1 MSNMNRSFEM
11 FGSTPKNKMQ
21 TKDYESNNADMGSAY
36 TPQYMISC
44 EDFFSSN
51 VEGMEDDS
59 APCLWVETGGA
70 RIATYDSS
78 GELSGDGRIVCKDV
92 VVCMKY
98 GSWGP
103 IIQQYMFEGK
113 KLETIAIKRMISIN
127 GTKVIIQTI
136 TYGTCLI
143 KTYEQSG
150 DTITF
155 TYCYVSL
162 EDVNTAYG
170 HDGTKVGNTGVKFD
184 YSTLKSES
192 VSG

>member
-1 MSNMNRSFEM
+1 MSNMDRSFGM
-11 FGSTPKNKMQ
+11 FSSTPKNK
-21 TKDYESNNADMGSAY
+21 TLNKDYESNNADMGSAY

-78 GELSGDGRIVCKDV
+78 GELSGDGRIVCKDA

-113 KLETIAIKRMISIN
+113 KLDTIAIKRMISIN

-155 TYCYVSL
+155 SYCYVSI

>member
-1 MSNMNRSFEM
+1 M
-11 FGSTPKNKMQ
+11 FSSTPKNK
-21 TKDYESNNADMGSAY
+21 TLNKDYESNNADMGSAY

>member
-1 MSNMNRSFEM
+1 
-11 FGSTPKNKMQ
+11 
-21 TKDYESNNADMGSAY
+21 
-36 TPQYMISC
+36 
-44 EDFFSSN
+44 
-51 VEGMEDDS
+51 
-59 APCLWVETGGA
+59 
-70 RIATYDSS
+70 
-78 GELSGDGRIVCKDV
+78 
-92 VVCMKY
+92 MKY

-113 KLETIAIKRMISIN
+113 KLDTIAIKRMISIN

-155 TYCYVSL
+155 SYCYVSI